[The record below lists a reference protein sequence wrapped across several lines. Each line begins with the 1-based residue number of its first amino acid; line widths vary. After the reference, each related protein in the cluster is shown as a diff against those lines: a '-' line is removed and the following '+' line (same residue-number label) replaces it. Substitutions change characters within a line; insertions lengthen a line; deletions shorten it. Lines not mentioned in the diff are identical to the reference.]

1 MNSSTIKDKKEIKY
15 FCNNKSKDT
24 EREKLFLSF
33 ELNDCIISN
42 IYSIKI
48 IYSDNDFKE
57 IKESDPVKCQNS
69 GSSLFLFQFRC
80 DYKFEREQKL
90 IIEITKTNN
99 INKNTYNIQTSIGEI
114 IGNEIDNMFGINI
127 YKLNDIKE
135 TLKIKAEK
143 IKINIQFLIFHF
155 TLKITPEIDALK
167 KYEYFQNIKFKIYY
181 IIETKEKKIYESETY
196 TDNGKFNIVQIPL
209 NLLENGFKISFF
221 NYKLNQIGCIE
232 TNIKDFINPEKKGH
246 IIFSNRL
253 TMKEKIN
260 IYNFSFIREEIT
272 FLDYILKGIR
282 IGLNIGIDFSHSNK
296 PTDDP
301 SSLHCLLKEKR
312 PNPYERAILS
322 CAKILE
328 YYDYNKLFPVYGFGA
343 VIRGKYKTSMCFN
356 INFKDDPNI
365 QYVEN
370 IIKEYVNCMN
380 KIDFACPT
388 YFAPIIKK
396 IIYDIKQKK
405 DSLDYQLL
413 MILTDGMIQ
422 DLQDTVEA
430 LVEGS
435 FYPLSV
441 IIIGIGKED
450 FSKMEKLDG
459 DEIPLISKSGIKRLR
474 DLVQFVP
481 FSKFENN
488 AEKLINKVL
497 EEIPRQI
504 IEYYTFNFL
513 YPENIG
519 GGYANNNNEIKELNR
534 DNTINSYY
542 SENKSLIFQDT
553 SFELFESN
561 KNVHIEK
568 EECVLDYDEV
578 NSMFDHLLSNDN
590 DNDLKVNKSISQKI
604 NRDLYQKTLLD
615 KKEFNFPTIK
625 DSNKKKK

>member
-1 MNSSTIKDKKEIKY
+1 M
-15 FCNNKSKDT
+15 
-24 EREKLFLSF
+24 
-33 ELNDCIISN
+33 
-42 IYSIKI
+42 
-48 IYSDNDFKE
+48 
-57 IKESDPVKCQNS
+57 
-69 GSSLFLFQFRC
+69 
-80 DYKFEREQKL
+80 
-90 IIEITKTNN
+90 
-99 INKNTYNIQTSIGEI
+99 
-114 IGNEIDNMFGINI
+114 
-127 YKLNDIKE
+127 
-135 TLKIKAEK
+135 
-143 IKINIQFLIFHF
+143 
-155 TLKITPEIDALK
+155 
-167 KYEYFQNIKFKIYY
+167 
-181 IIETKEKKIYESETY
+181 
-196 TDNGKFNIVQIPL
+196 
-209 NLLENGFKISFF
+209 ENGFKISFY
-221 NYKLNQIGCIE
+221 NYKKNQIGCID
-232 TNIKDFINPEKKGH
+232 TNIKDFIDPKKKGQ

-260 IYNFSFIREEIT
+260 IYNFSFMREEIT
-272 FLDYILKGIR
+272 FLDYILKGVR
-282 IGLNIGIDFSHSNK
+282 IGLNIGIDFSQSNK

-356 INFKDDPNI
+356 INFKEDPNI

-370 IIKEYVNCMN
+370 IIKEYVDCMS

-396 IIYDIKQKK
+396 TIYDIKQKK

-519 GGYANNNNEIKELNR
+519 GGYTNNNNVIKELNR
-534 DNTINSYY
+534 DNTINSYD
-542 SENKSLIFQDT
+542 SENKSFIFQDT
-553 SFELFESN
+553 SFQLFESN

-578 NSMFDHLLSNDN
+578 NSMLDHLLTN
-590 DNDLKVNKSISQKI
+590 DNDLKLNKSISQKI
-604 NRDLYQKTLLD
+604 NRDLYKKTLLD
-615 KKEFNFPTIK
+615 KKDFNFPIIK
-625 DSNKKKK
+625 DSNIKKK